1 MLEYIIS
8 SLNTS
13 TILLVVASL
22 LVYVWYRNV
31 SRPAGFPPGPTALP
45 VVGNIF
51 ELMKGPVHEEF
62 NKLAKKYGDIFSI
75 KIGNNWAVILNNL
88 EFAKEAFLK
97 KPVEFAGRPKNYSA
111 EVFSQGYKDI
121 AFATYSDT
129 WKLHRKIGHS
139 AIRHFASGKRL
150 DKLVHSVL
158 PKLSRALDEKEGKSF
173 EPKEVLGVSVY
184 NILATMCFGHEYSF
198 GDPKLKYFMDFNK
211 QLLEEFGNGVPAD
224 YVPILKYVPD
234 KQTKKL
240 HKMTEEFHGK
250 LQKEVDAHKE
260 NYDPENVRD
269 LIDSLLKEQ
278 ENAIAEGSAE
288 VDSLTDVHLLQT
300 VNDMFQAGTD
310 TTTTSLHW
318 SVALMA
324 QHPEIQEKIAEE
336 MDRVVGRD
344 RPPSL
349 EDCGKLPYTEACMY
363 EMFRYSSV
371 TPVGFP
377 RTTTEDTTLGNYAIP
392 KDTWIFVNHWAIHR
406 NEKFWDEPFKFKP
419 EHFLDESGE
428 VRQHP
433 EGFLPFSFGCRVCL
447 GEAFAKAEIFLLFSW
462 LFQHYTFSIPPEQE
476 GEFEIKLLPGSAA
489 THQPDDYYI
498 VAKKRF

>member
-13 TILLVVASL
+13 TILLLVVSL

-31 SRPAGFPPGPTALP
+31 SRPPGFPPGPTALP

-51 ELMKGPVHEEF
+51 ELKGPLYEEF
-62 NKLAKKYGDIFSI
+62 NKLAKKYGDIFSV
-75 KIGNNWAVILNNL
+75 KIGNNWAVILNNFQL
-88 EFAKEAFLK
+88 AKDAYLK
-97 KPVEFAGRPKNYSA
+97 KPVEFAGRPESFTA
-111 EVFSQGYKDI
+111 EVLSQGYKDI
-121 AFATYSDT
+121 IFSTPNDT

-158 PKLSRALDEKEGKSF
+158 PKLSRALDENEGKSF

-184 NILATMCFGHEYSF
+184 NILATMCFGHEYE
-198 GDPKLKYFMDFNK
+198 DPKLKCFMDFNK
-211 QLLEEFGNGVPAD
+211 SLVIEFGNGVPAD

-234 KQTKKL
+234 KTTKRFCEL
-240 HKMTEEFHGK
+240 VEEFQGEI
-250 LQKEVDAHKE
+250 QKELDAHKE
-260 NYDPENVRD
+260 TYDPENIRD

-278 ENAIAEGSAE
+278 ENAIAEGSAK

-300 VNDMFQAGTD
+300 VGDMFIGGAD
-310 TTTTSLHW
+310 TTTSSLHW
-318 SVALMA
+318 SVALMV

-349 EDCGKLPYTEACMY
+349 EDRGKLPYTEACMY
-363 EMFRYSSV
+363 EMLRYSSIA
-371 TPVGFP
+371 PVGGIH
-377 RTTTEDTTLGNYAIP
+377 TTIEDTTLSGYMIP
-392 KDTWIFVNHWAIHR
+392 KDTWIFVNQWAIHY
-406 NEKFWDEPFKFKP
+406 NERFWDEPFKFKP

-428 VRQHP
+428 VRLHP
-433 EGFLPFSFGCRVCL
+433 EGFLPFSFGRRVCL

-476 GEFEIKLLPGSAA
+476 GKFEIKLDTGSPLA
-489 THQPDDYYI
+489 HQPDDFNI
-498 VAKKRF
+498 VVKKRF